1 LEQFQLTLILKKIT
15 KRKNRF
21 IKCSFKFYDL
31 TIIFAP
37 MIKNTFLLLVA
48 LFTFNSAFSQ
58 GYRYEGQVA
67 GLNDSTCMLAY
78 YYGDKQYARDTAEI
92 DSNGKFVFEG
102 EEALDHGMYMV
113 VLPDGNYFEVVITE
127 DNFSFSTSK
136 DNLIG
141 GMRFNNS
148 TENEKFYGYMQF
160 ISEKQNALKT
170 LQNKKES
177 APDSEKNS
185 IDQQIKEMGETVMRF
200 QEEFTT
206 NNPDLL
212 FAKILLASKEIDIPD
227 NPVGSDGVVDS
238 TFQFRYYKSHF
249 FDNLDFSDERMLRT
263 PVFHTKINTY
273 LQNLT
278 AKTPDSLIVSCDYLI
293 EKSRANPKVFRYL
306 VSYLTSTYERSKIM
320 GLEKVFVHLVKK
332 HYATN
337 EVDWIDEVQMFKII
351 ERAETIEPL
360 MIGSKAP
367 NLILRDSSNVI
378 HNLHKLTT
386 DLTMVIFYDP
396 DCGHCKKEIP
406 VIKQNYDEW
415 LKDGISISV
424 MAVSVELDR
433 EKWVNFINTYD
444 IGDWINVA
452 EFKTF
457 VDGEYN
463 RENDLY
469 VTPFPY
475 IKQLYDINGTPKVY
489 LLDKDKNILVNAIK
503 GNIGLEQLSELIIN
517 ESKK

>member
-1 LEQFQLTLILKKIT
+1 
-15 KRKNRF
+15 
-21 IKCSFKFYDL
+21 
-31 TIIFAP
+31 
-37 MIKNTFLLLVA
+37 
-48 LFTFNSAFSQ
+48 
-58 GYRYEGQVA
+58 
-67 GLNDSTCMLAY
+67 
-78 YYGDKQYARDTAEI
+78 
-92 DSNGKFVFEG
+92 
-102 EEALDHGMYMV
+102 
-113 VLPDGNYFEVVITE
+113 
-127 DNFSFSTSK
+127 
-136 DNLIG
+136 
-141 GMRFNNS
+141 
-148 TENEKFYGYMQF
+148 
-160 ISEKQNALKT
+160 
-170 LQNKKES
+170 
-177 APDSEKNS
+177 
-185 IDQQIKEMGETVMRF
+185 
-200 QEEFTT
+200 
-206 NNPDLL
+206 
-212 FAKILLASKEIDIPD
+212 
-227 NPVGSDGVVDS
+227 
-238 TFQFRYYKSHF
+238 
-249 FDNLDFSDERMLRT
+249 
-263 PVFHTKINTY
+263 
-273 LQNLT
+273 
-278 AKTPDSLIVSCDYLI
+278 
-293 EKSRANPKVFRYL
+293 
-306 VSYLTSTYERSKIM
+306 
-320 GLEKVFVHLVKK
+320 
-332 HYATN
+332 
-337 EVDWIDEVQMFKII
+337 
-351 ERAETIEPL
+351 

-433 EKWVNFINTYD
+433 EKWLNFINTYD

-503 GNIGLEQLSELIIN
+503 GNIGVEQLSELIIN